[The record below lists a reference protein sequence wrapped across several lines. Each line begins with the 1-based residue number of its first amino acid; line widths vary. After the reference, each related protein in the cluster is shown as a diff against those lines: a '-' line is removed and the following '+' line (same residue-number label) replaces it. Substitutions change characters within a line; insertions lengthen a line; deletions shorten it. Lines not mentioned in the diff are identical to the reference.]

1 MTDTHFADRFIEASR
16 RLGTPL
22 CVGLDPH
29 LELIPAEFGV
39 LPGTP
44 ASPRTVAGVLQFLA
58 EVVQECA
65 GRVAI
70 VKPQIAFFEQLGWR
84 GIQALEE
91 LVAAARKQGL
101 LVLLDAKR
109 GDVGSTAEAYA
120 RAYLLPDSP
129 CRVDALT
136 VNPYLGLDSLAP
148 FFAAARESG
157 AGVFVLA
164 QTSNAGAADFQQLMC
179 DGQPLFERV
188 ASALA
193 SEACASTGALG
204 WSALGIVAGATF
216 PESAIRLRKLLPHSL
231 FLVPGFGAQ
240 GARAQTALASFVPG
254 AHGLEGG
261 LVSSSRGVLFD
272 SGSATG
278 DWRAGFRARLLT
290 AIAELSSAATIHSGE
305 RLSETPSSS
314 RR

>member
-1 MTDTHFADRFIEASR
+1 MTASHFADRFIESSR

-29 LELIPAEFGV
+29 LRLIPAEFGV
-39 LPGTP
+39 LPGSP
-44 ASPRTVAGVLQFLA
+44 ASPRTVDGVRRFLA
-58 EVVQECA
+58 EVLGECA

-91 LVAAARKQGL
+91 LVAAARERGL

-120 RAYLLPDSP
+120 RAYLLADSP

-148 FFAAARESG
+148 FFAASHESG

-164 QTSNAGAADFQQLMC
+164 QTSNAGAADFQAQLIA
-179 DGQPLFERV
+179 GRPLFEHV
-188 ASALA
+188 ASALDPA
-193 SEACASTGALG
+193 ARSTVGALG
-204 WSALGIVAGATF
+204 WSTLGIVAGATF

-231 FLVPGFGAQ
+231 FLVPGFGSQ
-240 GARAQTALASFVPG
+240 GAGAATALASFVPG
-254 AHGLEGG
+254 PSGLEGG
-261 LVSSSRGVLFD
+261 IVSSSRGLLFD
-272 SGSATG
+272 GERASG
-278 DWRAGFRARLLT
+278 DWRAGLRARLLA
-290 AIAELSSAATIHSGE
+290 AIAELRAAAIHAAE
-305 RLSETPSSS
+305 PLSETPSSS
-314 RR
+314 